1 MNLKKVLRAISVIGP
16 AVLVSVELFDPAS
29 IVTATAAGASFGF
42 YVLWAAFY
50 SGLMLVVIQEISARL
65 GVVTGKT
72 LAENI
77 HQKFGKFYSFILFLP
92 SIFLDFSTLT
102 AEVMGLSLAISF
114 VFNVSYYI
122 AVAASVMVAILL
134 VILGSYDAIEKVVMF
149 LVTVIFL
156 SYIYLLFKLNIP
168 LLTIVKSS
176 IFPSLNKESFY
187 YAEAILG
194 ASIMP
199 TYVILHSGL
208 VYEKGW
214 IHHHHKGIE
223 DLTKKER
230 DYVTN
235 ERVDSI
241 FSLLT
246 GTLLNVAIIAC
257 AAATLTKGRNV
268 NEFLDVAF
276 PFYST
281 LGNFGL
287 FLFVV
292 AFASAG
298 ISAIITVSLASVY
311 NTFGFLGLEER
322 MSNKKFKLALIVW
335 LIVASVASFLPNKI
349 KIIVL
354 SQYLNGVLLPLVVI
368 PLLII
373 TRDEKV
379 MGKYKL
385 GKLTTFLALVI
396 VATTVLLFVAPIF
409 H

>member
-1 MNLKKVLRAISVIGP
+1 MNFKKVLRAISVVGP

-42 YVLWAAFY
+42 DVLWAAFY
-50 SGLMLVVIQEISARL
+50 SGLMLVVVQEISARL

-77 HQKFGKFYSFILFLP
+77 HERFGKFYSFILFLP
-92 SIFLDFSTLT
+92 SLFLDLATLT
-102 AEVMGLSLAISF
+102 AEIMGLSLAISF
-114 VFNVSYYI
+114 VLSVPYY
-122 AVAASVMVAILL
+122 VATIASVVVTIIL
-134 VILGSYDAIEKVVMF
+134 VIFGSYDTIEKIVMF
-149 LVTVIFL
+149 LVTIIFF
-156 SYIYLLFKLNIP
+156 SYFYLLFKLDIP
-168 LLTIVKSS
+168 LLTIIKSS
-176 IFPSLNKESFY
+176 FFPSLNEESFY
-187 YAEAILG
+187 YAEAVLG

-223 DLTKKER
+223 DLTRKEK
-230 DYVTN
+230 DYVVN
-235 ERVDSI
+235 ERVDSV

-257 AAATLTKGRNV
+257 AAATLNKGRNV
-268 NEFLDVAF
+268 SEFLDVAF
-276 PFYST
+276 PFYSA
-281 LGNFGL
+281 LGNIGL
-287 FLFVV
+287 LLFVV

-298 ISAIITVSLASVY
+298 ISATITVGLASVY
-311 NTFGFLGLEER
+311 NTFGFLGLEKR
-322 MSNKKFKLALIVW
+322 MNDKKFKLALIVW
-335 LIVASVASFLPNKI
+335 LIMASIASFLSNKI
-349 KIIVL
+349 QIIVL

-385 GKLTTFLALVI
+385 GRFATLLALVI
-396 VATTVLLFVAPIF
+396 IMTTTLLFVVPLL

>member
-1 MNLKKVLRAISVIGP
+1 MNFKKVVRMISVIGP

-29 IVTATAAGASFGF
+29 IVTTTAAGASFGF
-42 YVLWAAFY
+42 NVLWAAFY

-77 HQKFGKFYSFILFLP
+77 HKRFGKFFSFILFLP
-92 SIFLDFSTLT
+92 SILLDFSTLT

-114 VFNVSYYI
+114 ILNVPYY
-122 AVAASVMVAILL
+122 VAAIASIMLTAFL
-134 VILGSYDAIEKVVMF
+134 VVLGSYDTIEKIIMF
-149 LVTVIFL
+149 LVTIIFF
-156 SYIYLLFKLNIP
+156 SYVYLLFKLSVP
-168 LLTIVKSS
+168 LTTMIKSS
-176 IFPSLNKESFY
+176 IIPSLNEESFY
-187 YAEAILG
+187 YAEAVIG

-223 DLTKKER
+223 DLTKKEK

-235 ERVDSI
+235 ERIDSV
-241 FSLLT
+241 FSLFT
-246 GTLLNVAIIAC
+246 GTLLNIAIMAC
-257 AAATLTKGRNV
+257 AAAVSKGRNV

-276 PFYST
+276 PFYFA
-281 LGNFGL
+281 LGNVGL
-287 FLFVV
+287 LLFAI

-322 MSNKKFKLALIVW
+322 MSNKKFKLALIAW
-335 LIVASVASFLPNKI
+335 LVIAGITSLLPNKI
-349 KIIVL
+349 QIIVL

-368 PLLII
+368 PLLLI
-373 TRDEKV
+373 TRDEKI

-385 GKLTTFLALVI
+385 GKITTFLALVI
-396 VATTVLLFVAPIF
+396 VATTTFLFVAPLF